1 MVRTADEDTLRTWA
15 LGPSSLVG
23 GTSLLDSCGEGCR
36 PGSGHGAAERPLDGV
51 VETPMVRLSL
61 LLTAV
66 ASLLLSGCGK
76 CEYRDDLASDAE
88 AAKANFSKLEKIA
101 DKSFTCY
108 AGKARVDMGPSASA
122 DSLVVGFPE
131 EVSAEEVDKTI
142 QAEFKKQGFEL
153 ENTQKQDNG
162 VIIHSFKSGDE
173 GYVVSIGRVG
183 KQPDV
188 EIFHHTKPK

>member
-1 MVRTADEDTLRTWA
+1 MLEA
-15 LGPSSLVG
+15 S
-23 GTSLLDSCGEGCR
+23 
-36 PGSGHGAAERPLDGV
+36 
-51 VETPMVRLSL
+51 MVRLSL
-61 LLTAV
+61 LLTVV
-66 ASLLLSGCGK
+66 ASLHLSGCGK
-76 CEYRDDLASDAE
+76 CEYRDDLATDAA
-88 AAKANFSKLEKIA
+88 AAKANFQKLEKIA

-108 AGKARVDMGPSASA
+108 AGKARVDMGPGASP
-122 DSLVVGFPE
+122 DSLVVGFPQ

-142 QAEFKKQGFEL
+142 QAEFKTLGFEL
-153 ENTQKQDNG
+153 ENTTTQDNG